1 MQDYYK
7 KRLSAKRLELVYELA
22 PPRIKQYL
30 EAELAFVLTIIKATN
45 TVLELGCGYGRV
57 LESLDAKSGFCVG
70 IDMAFDSLQVASKRL
85 SESGKL
91 AFSQMNAIELGFK
104 AQSFDLTACIQNGIS
119 AFHVD
124 PDILINE
131 CVRVTKGNGRVLF
144 SSYSAKIWKP
154 RLEWFRRQSEQ
165 GLIGE
170 IDEEATGGGVIV
182 CKDGFTATTFSPDDF
197 ESLCSRH
204 GLPCQIYEVDDSSVF
219 SELILP

>member
-45 TVLELGCGYGRV
+45 TV

-170 IDEEATGGGVIV
+170 IDEEATGGFRKPLFAARVAV
-182 CKDGFTATTFSPDDF
+182 PN
-197 ESLCSRH
+197 L
-204 GLPCQIYEVDDSSVF
+204 
-219 SELILP
+219 